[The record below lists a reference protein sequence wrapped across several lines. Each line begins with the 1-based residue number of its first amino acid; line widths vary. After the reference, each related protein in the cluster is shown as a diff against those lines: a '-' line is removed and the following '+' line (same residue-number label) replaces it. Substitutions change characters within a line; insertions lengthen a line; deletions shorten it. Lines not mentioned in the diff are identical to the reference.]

1 MLAIVSYLKRSFSNA
16 EIVTDRFHIV
26 QHINHRFNQLR
37 VQFMNRFRLS
47 HTEDQ
52 KKYRRLKRYWKLLL
66 KDSTTLEP
74 LKQVYHRIFKRPI
87 SQTEIV
93 DELLSYNDEL
103 REAYH
108 FSQLLR
114 YYFAKRDPE
123 GFQETL
129 KTIAPTLPQSF
140 KKEIHDL
147 SSLPIK
153 HCECFQNFSF
163 KRRYKRT
170 KQQNHVDQTNRFWLS
185 QLL

>member
-1 MLAIVSYLKRSFSNA
+1 M
-16 EIVTDRFHIV
+16 
-26 QHINHRFNQLR
+26 
-37 VQFMNRFRLS
+37 
-47 HTEDQ
+47 
-52 KKYRRLKRYWKLLL
+52 
-66 KDSTTLEP
+66 
-74 LKQVYHRIFKRPI
+74 YHRIFKRPI